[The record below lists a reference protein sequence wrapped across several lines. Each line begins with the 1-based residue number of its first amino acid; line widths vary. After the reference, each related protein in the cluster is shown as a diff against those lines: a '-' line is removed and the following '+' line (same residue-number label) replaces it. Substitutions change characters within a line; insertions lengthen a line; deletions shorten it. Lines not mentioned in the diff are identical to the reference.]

1 MQNFADRLTA
11 AIANKNNPS
20 VIGLDPR
27 IEQMPCF
34 VLEAAQKEAT
44 NDDAAYRA
52 ITLFH
57 EVVIEAIAP
66 FAPAVKVQAA
76 FYEQFPLGG
85 TRALLD
91 TIRIAKERGLL
102 VIMDAKRND
111 ISSTAEA
118 YAAAHLGGT
127 TLFGRKVTGFDADC
141 LTVSPYLGGDSLE
154 PFVDVCAELGKGLFV
169 LVKTS
174 NKGSADIQDLQV
186 QREGQT
192 MPVYMAVAELVQK
205 AGERVMG
212 ESGYSAIG
220 AVVGATH
227 PREAEILRDAMPGT
241 YFLVPGYGAQGGTAQ
256 DAALCFD
263 TTGRGAL
270 VNASRGITYNLPSPH
285 ISREELTQLIQDR
298 TKAMGEDLSNALGAS
313 RNDATAQR

>member
-1 MQNFADRLTA
+1 MQNFADRLTN
-11 AIANKNNPS
+11 AIAAKNNPS

-27 IEQMPCF
+27 IEQMPQF
-34 VLEAAQKEAT
+34 VVEAAQKERT
-44 NDDAAYRA
+44 DDEAAYRA

-57 EVVIEAIAP
+57 EIVIAAIAP
-66 FAPAVKVQAA
+66 YAPAVKVQAA

-91 TIRIAKERGLL
+91 TIRIAKEHGLL

-118 YAAAHLGGT
+118 YAAAHIGRP
-127 TLFGRKVTGFDADC
+127 TLFGRSVPGFDADC
-141 LTVSPYLGGDSLE
+141 LTVSPYLGRDSLE
-154 PFVDVCAELGKGLFV
+154 PFVDVCLEFGKGLFV

-174 NKGSADIQDLQV
+174 NKGSADIQDLEV
-186 QREGQT
+186 QRNGQT
-192 MPVYMAVAELVQK
+192 MPVYRAVAELVQK
-205 AGERVMG
+205 AGERVIG
-212 ESGYSAIG
+212 ESGYSSIG

-227 PREAEILRDAMPGT
+227 PRQAEILRQAMPST

-263 TTGRGAL
+263 ATSQGAL
-270 VNASRGITYNLPSPH
+270 VNASRGITYNLPSPD
-285 ISREELTQLIQDR
+285 ITREELAHLIQTR
-298 TKAMGEDLSNALGAS
+298 TQAMAADINSALGTS
-313 RNDATAQR
+313 RNDATA